1 MRLLDSLK
9 INYSIKEILI
19 TGFFLYLKKENEIS
33 VDSRNKMKLLINQN
47 LKIVKKNL
55 KEILSLSNQEN

>member
-19 TGFFLYLKKENEIS
+19 TGFFIYLKKENEIS